1 MKRKKV
7 EDALEKLVDAQIEWL
22 LENEFK
28 IVGL

>member
-7 EDALEKLVDAQIEWL
+7 EDALEKLVDAQVEWL

-28 IVGL
+28 TVGL